1 MPEDYSHIPIE
12 ELFGKIE
19 DTARKMDANL
29 KRRVELEG
37 TVVVQAL
44 GRSKKGK
51 DGVPMVTTSPSL

>member
-1 MPEDYSHIPIE
+1 
-12 ELFGKIE
+12 
-19 DTARKMDANL
+19 MDANL

-51 DGVPMVTTSPSL
+51 DGVPMVTTSASL